1 MTSFSFTR
9 KNKPQADATDDVAT
23 LAKKSAAPEKLSRS
37 NLARITEQKIAE
49 IESAITQDYLKNSKT
64 AGNAGTLERSLA
76 TGSLTN
82 SGATI
87 LQTDEIDPSHSPEE
101 DDFQPTLFRADEMMI
116 LFKDDEF
123 FD

>member
-1 MTSFSFTR
+1 MTSFSFTG
-9 KNKPQADATDDVAT
+9 KNKPQTDAADDVAN
-23 LAKKSAAPEKLSRS
+23 LAKNSATPEKLSRS

-64 AGNAGTLERSLA
+64 VSNAGILERSLA
-76 TGSLTN
+76 TVSPAS

-101 DDFQPTLFRADEMMI
+101 DDFQPTLFRANEMMV
-116 LFKDDEF
+116 LFKDDF

>member
-1 MTSFSFTR
+1 MTSFSFTGN
-9 KNKPQADATDDVAT
+9 NKPQADSADDVAA

-64 AGNAGTLERSLA
+64 VSNAGILERSLEA
-76 TGSLTN
+76 GSLTN

-87 LQTDEIDPSHSPEE
+87 LQTDEIDSSHSPEE

-116 LFKDDEF
+116 LFKDDDF